1 MVIRI
6 IGIRRYLSSTV
17 SRSRIPELL
26 PRSEYTRKTA
36 LTAPDRA
43 TGQNEYTQE
52 EYQNFLRLVLLL
64 RSRSFIG
71 ASNRIQF
78 SVITII
84 QKCTCLIQEKIYQI

>member
-64 RSRSFIG
+64 RSR
-71 ASNRIQF
+71 IQFKPF
-78 SVITII
+78 SVITTI
-84 QKCTCLIQEKIYQI
+84 QKCTCPIQEKIYQI

>member
-64 RSRSFIG
+64 RSR
-71 ASNRIQF
+71 IQFRPF